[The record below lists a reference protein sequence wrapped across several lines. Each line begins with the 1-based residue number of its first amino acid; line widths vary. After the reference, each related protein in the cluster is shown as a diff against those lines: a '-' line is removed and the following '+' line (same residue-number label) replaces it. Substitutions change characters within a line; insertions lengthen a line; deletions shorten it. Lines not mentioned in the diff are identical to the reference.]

1 MPAKMNENMD
11 VALNTMVTPTT
22 KEKVMALAYM
32 NGLRRQSD
40 EVRKILELH
49 FREREANFT
58 DVEKET
64 YENILSNMAI
74 EVTLKD
80 LIKEDFDAISE

>member
-22 KEKVMALAYM
+22 KAKVMALAYM
-32 NGLRRQSD
+32 DGLRRQSD